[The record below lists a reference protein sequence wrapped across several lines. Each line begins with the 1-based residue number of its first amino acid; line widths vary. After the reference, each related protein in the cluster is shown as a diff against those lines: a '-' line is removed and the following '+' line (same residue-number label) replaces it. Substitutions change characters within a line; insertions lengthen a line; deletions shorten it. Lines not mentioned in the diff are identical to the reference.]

1 VAKKTQ
7 KIAATRSQIIRDAQ
21 QTALALKVSEPLT
34 RDFLR
39 QHSLYSDKQR
49 AKHFPTFAALL
60 TASNLVVTAEKPAA
74 PEATP
79 QERLE
84 VQKEK
89 IAAKTSDQKKMLDEA
104 VKQIAVLEKENAAIQ
119 DLRERTPQ
127 LTAIVPQKPSG
138 DSESVAFMIMSDWH
152 SEEEVLAGQ
161 VGGLNVHN
169 LEVGAQRAENAWKG
183 CQRFYDIF
191 RRDTHIGT
199 IVLGLLGDF
208 ITNSIHEDGAESNL
222 LAPSDA
228 IYRVQNLILS
238 GIRFLLDTTDANLL
252 IVCHSGNHGRTT
264 KEQRIAT
271 ETGNSLEQ
279 YMYYNMRD
287 QLANEPRVK
296 FQIAEGY
303 HSYVRLFDDKYTVRM
318 HHGHGMNYGGGI
330 GGITTPVNKAI
341 SQWNKGVKANLDVF
355 GHFHTKFD
363 GGNFVA
369 NGSLIGYNA
378 YALRIKA
385 DYERPS
391 QTFFLVNK
399 KFNAKTIVT
408 PIYV

>member
-1 VAKKTQ
+1 MTKTN
-7 KIAATRSQIIRDAQ
+7 ATKSQIIRDAQ
-21 QTALALKVSEPLT
+21 RAVLLTEGGILT

-39 QHSLYSDKQR
+39 GHSAYSDKQR
-49 AKHFPTFAALL
+49 AKFFPTHESLLAAAGITEK
-60 TASNLVVTAEKPAA
+60 TAATPAEKLAM
-74 PEATP
+74 E
-79 QERLE
+79 Q
-84 VQKEK
+84 
-89 IAAKTSDQKKMLDEA
+89 AKHVAKNNEGTKVLAEA
-104 VKQIAVLEKENAAIQ
+104 VKKISTLEAEKAAILN
-119 DLRERTPQ
+119 LRARTPQ
-127 LTAIVPQKPSG
+127 LTVIEPQKPSG

-152 SEEEVLAGQ
+152 SEEEVLSGQ
-161 VGGLNVHN
+161 VGGLNAHN
-169 LEVGAQRAENAWKG
+169 LEIGEQRAKNAWRG

-191 RRDTHIGT
+191 KRDTHIGT

-228 IYRVQNLILS
+228 IYRVQNMLLS
-238 GIRFLLDTTDANLL
+238 GIRFLLDNTTADLL
-252 IVCHSGNHGRTT
+252 VVCHSGNHGRTT

-279 YMYYNMRD
+279 YLYYNMRD
-287 QLANEPRVK
+287 QLANEPRVR

-303 HSYVRLFDDKYTVRM
+303 HSYVRLFDNRYTIRM
-318 HHGHGMNYGGGI
+318 HHGHGMNYGGGA
-330 GGITTPVNKAI
+330 GGIMIPVNKAI
-341 SQWNKGVKANLDVF
+341 AQWNKGVKADLDVF
-355 GHFHTKFD
+355 GHFHTRLD

-385 DYERPS
+385 DFEKPS

-399 KFNAKTIVT
+399 KYNCKGVVT
-408 PIYV
+408 PIFV

>member
-1 VAKKTQ
+1 MATKTT
-7 KIAATRSQIIRDAQ
+7 ATKAQIIRDAQ
-21 QTALALKVSEPLT
+21 RAVLLVDGGTLT

-39 QHSLYSDKQR
+39 SHSVYSDKQR
-49 AKHFPTFAALL
+49 AAFFPTHESLLAAAGITEKM
-60 TASNLVVTAEKPAA
+60 TATPAEKLAMEQA
-74 PEATP
+74 KQVAKSNDGSKVLGEA
-79 QERLE
+79 
-84 VQKEK
+84 VKK
-89 IAAKTSDQKKMLDEA
+89 IAA
-104 VKQIAVLEKENAAIQ
+104 LENEKAAILNLK
-119 DLRERTPQ
+119 DRTPQ
-127 LTAIVPQKPSG
+127 LTAIDPQKPSG

-152 SEEEVLAGQ
+152 SEEEVLPGQ
-161 VGGLNVHN
+161 VGGLNTHN
-169 LEVGAQRAENAWKG
+169 LSIGARRAENAWRG

-191 RRDTHIGT
+191 KRDTHIGT

-228 IYRVQNLILS
+228 IYRVQNLLLS
-238 GIRFLLDTTDANLL
+238 GIRFLLDNTTADLL

-279 YMYYNMRD
+279 YLYYNMRD

-303 HSYVRLFDDKYTVRM
+303 HSYVRLFDNKYVVRF

-330 GGITTPVNKAI
+330 GGIMIPVQKAI
-341 SQWNKGVKANLDVF
+341 NQWNKGVRADLDVF
-355 GHFHTKFD
+355 GHFHTRLD

-385 DYERPS
+385 DFERPS

-399 KFNAKTIVT
+399 KYRSKGVVT
-408 PIYV
+408 PIFVD